1 MKSSRLSGGMLV
13 FFGAA
18 LWSLNSPL
26 VKYLHMNSVLLCGL
40 RALIAGIALCAFIR
54 PKQLKWNGWMLVY
67 VSSYAALSLCII
79 LALNLTSA
87 PIAIGMQYTATI
99 WLFLAACIQNRRFD
113 GRAGLPVL
121 VIITGVV
128 CFMCSGTD
136 SSSTTGNLIAL
147 TEGVFFALMT
157 VSSKKVAGTN
167 PIGLT
172 AVANLFT
179 GLAVFLLFPKS
190 LSFLPQMT
198 GLEVIIVLILGV
210 VQIGIGYCLYNM
222 GVLRTTPQRAS
233 IIALWEMIL
242 GPLWVALFLHEYPS
256 TLEAV
261 GFLIIL
267 TGMLM
272 DNYVHKKADA
282 APLYVQKQDSV

>member
-1 MKSSRLSGGMLV
+1 MNSNRLSGGMLV

-26 VKYLHMNSVLLCGL
+26 VKYLHMDSVLLCGL
-40 RALIAGIALCAFIR
+40 RALIAALALCVFIR

-87 PIAIGMQYTATI
+87 PIAIGMQYTATV
-99 WLFLAACIQNRRFD
+99 WLFLAACVQNRRFHV
-113 GRAGLPVL
+113 RAALPVL
-121 VIITGVV
+121 VIITGVI

-136 SSSTTGNLIAL
+136 ASSTSGNLIAL
-147 TEGVFFALMT
+147 SEGVFFALMT

-179 GLAVFLLFPKS
+179 GVAVFLLFPGS
-190 LSFLPQMT
+190 LSHLPQIT
-198 GLEVIIVLILGV
+198 GQEWIIVLILGV

-242 GPLWVALFLHEYPS
+242 GPTWVALFLHEYPS
-256 TLEAV
+256 PLEAV
-261 GFLIIL
+261 GFVIIL
-267 TGMLM
+267 VGMLM
-272 DNYVHKKADA
+272 DHHVQGKEA
-282 APLYVQKQDSV
+282 AVSTPQRDLELI

>member
-1 MKSSRLSGGMLV
+1 MHSPRLSGGMLV

-18 LWSLNSPL
+18 LWSLNAPL
-26 VKYLHMNSVLLCGL
+26 VKYLHMDSVLLCGL
-40 RALIAGIALCAFIR
+40 RALIAALALCIFIR
-54 PKQLKWNGWMLVY
+54 PRQLKWNLWMLVY

-79 LALNLTSA
+79 LALTMTSA

-99 WLFLAACIQNRRFD
+99 WLFLTSCFLNKRFD
-113 GRAGLPVL
+113 GRSAMPVL
-121 VIITGVV
+121 VIIIGVI

-136 SSSTTGNLIAL
+136 SSSTEGNLIAL
-147 TEGVFFALMT
+147 TEGIFFALMT

-179 GLAVFLLFPKS
+179 GILVFLMFPGS
-190 LSFLPQMT
+190 LTSLPQIT
-198 GLEVIIVLILGV
+198 GQEWVIVLILGV

-242 GPLWVALFLHEYPS
+242 GPVWVALFLHEYPS
-256 TLEAV
+256 ILEAV
-261 GFLIIL
+261 GFVIIL
-267 TGMLM
+267 IGMLM
-272 DNYVHKKADA
+272 DNYVHKDTSTAVPDQHNA
-282 APLYVQKQDSV
+282 TI